1 MNDQRTVYADGRRP
15 TAWDHVGG
23 VPGLLQ
29 SAVPSLVFVAAH
41 AVTGIGPAAVVAIA
55 AATVMLI
62 ARRLR
67 GRTVRPAI
75 GGLVGVLISSAL
87 AYRTGDARDFF
98 LPDIWGYAA
107 AAAAAALSVVLRW
120 PLAGVLWSAL
130 NGTSMRWRHD
140 RRAMLGYC
148 LATTVAAVAFTTRAA
163 TQVWFYQHDQP
174 GTMALL
180 RIALNYPL
188 WVITAAAWAWSIRH
202 ARGTA

>member
-1 MNDQRTVYADGRRP
+1 MGTDGRRP

-29 SAVPSLVFVAAH
+29 SAVPSLVFVAVH
-41 AVTGIGPAAVVAIA
+41 AVAGIGTAITVAIVA
-55 AATVMLI
+55 AALMLVL
-62 ARRLR
+62 RRLR

-75 GGLVGVLISSAL
+75 GGLVGVLVSSAL
-87 AYRTGDARDFF
+87 AYRSGDARDFF

-107 AAAAAALSVVLRW
+107 AAVVAALSIVLRR

-130 NGTSMRWRHD
+130 NGTSMRWRQD
-140 RRAMLGYC
+140 SRARIGYSI
-148 LATTVAAVAFTTRAA
+148 ATTVAAFAFTARAA

-188 WVITAAAWAWSIRH
+188 WAITALAWAWSIRN
-202 ARGTA
+202 ARGAA